1 MVGLVVTPSIGYRS
15 RLCET
20 CSRLA
25 ESNIYCM
32 TMIEV
37 LSRHPDAEL
46 VAICDK
52 YKPLLDKCQK
62 QLDQHGVHAA
72 LYENFE
78 DFFKHDATNLIK

>member
-1 MVGLVVTPSIGYRS
+1 MFICMGNKIKIGVFGAYRG
-15 RLCET
+15 
-20 CSRLA
+20 
-25 ESNIYCM
+25 M

-78 DFFKHDATNLIK
+78 DFFQHDMDAVVLANYAN